1 MCSVCKYGFDQFF
14 RYGEV
19 IGFGRFLGK
28 VMVLAGFLA
37 RLWWRG
43 CLKVWDSLP
52 MLVLCIVMALVR

>member
-28 VMVLAGFLA
+28 VMVAWVFEGLGQFAYAG
-37 RLWWRG
+37 
-43 CLKVWDSLP
+43 SLYSYG
-52 MLVLCIVMALVR
+52 IG